1 MPRTITRLALLAA
14 LGLTV
19 GTAGAQETPT
29 ATVDR
34 DGWWNYAN
42 GGVQEEA
49 PEAPGLP
56 VPVPIPPT
64 PPPRNTV
71 PEGAIAAGFAVD
83 RADKVAAVGI
93 VLDAEPGAT
102 IETFVLTLKEV
113 DSRTA
118 NVNAD
123 AAEIVACPITSFW
136 AGGVPN
142 ADWGTRPEAD
152 CDLAKAVGERADD
165 GTWTFDLAA
174 IGALWLDPF
183 GTVAADGVLLTAD
196 PEVDAPTT
204 FQVSWVDVASGGV
217 GLSFSATGGS
227 PEEDPFALGGGE
239 PASGGFDTGG
249 ATIDTGPAFTPP
261 ATSPPTTT
269 ARRST
274 REEAAPAAFTPNGDI
289 LGNLPW
295 GYVLL
300 ALVAVGLGVVT
311 TYTLGPAGQPRPH
324 LREGGVSRA
333 LTARERATPSSP
345 RSALEAR

>member
-1 MPRTITRLALLAA
+1 MARLVLLGALA
-14 LGLTV
+14 LTV
-19 GTAGAQETPT
+19 GTAGAQTTSTAT

-49 PEAPGLP
+49 PDPPSLP

-71 PEGAIAAGFAVD
+71 PEGAIATGFAVN
-83 RADKVAAVGI
+83 RVDKVAAVGI

-102 IETFVLTLKEV
+102 VETFVLTLKEV
-113 DSRTA
+113 DSRSA
-118 NVNAD
+118 NINAAS
-123 AAEIVACPITSFW
+123 AAIVACPITSFW

-142 ADWGTRPEAD
+142 AEWGTRPEAD
-152 CDLAKAVGERADD
+152 CDLAQAPGVRGDD

-183 GTVAADGVLLTAD
+183 GTVAADGVLLTPD
-196 PEVDAPTT
+196 PAAEAPTT
-204 FQVSWVDVASGGV
+204 FQVSWVDVAHGGV
-217 GLSFSATGGS
+217 GLSFSASGGS
-227 PEEDPFALGGGE
+227 TGEEDPFALGGSE
-239 PASGGFDTGG
+239 PATGGFDTGG
-249 ATIDTGPAFTPP
+249 ATIDAGPALTPP
-261 ATSPPTTT
+261 ATTPATT
-269 ARRST
+269 AAPRRA
-274 REEAAPAAFTPNGDI
+274 REEAAPAAFTPNRDV

-295 GYVLL
+295 GYLLL
-300 ALVAVGLGVVT
+300 ALLVVGGSAVT
-311 TYTLGPAGQPRPH
+311 TYVLGPAGQPRPH

-333 LTARERATPSSP
+333 LAAQERAVIPPP